1 MEIFQSIS
9 LLFASLPS
17 LVRSLNP
24 LDAVIV
30 VVFIFYIFV
39 GFEVGFFIAF
49 FDFLG
54 FILAF
59 LLGLKGYSFI
69 GQSLTGTIGISHG
82 FANAIGFFVLALVSQ
97 VVISVILRKMHNKIG
112 EELSPARED
121 FSQEHPMAAAY
132 MQSSSRF
139 LGILPGAAS
148 AFILLSFLLTLLIA
162 LPFSGFLKK
171 TVASSTLGNVL
182 TTASQGLEK
191 RVNNVF
197 GLAAQDTLNF
207 LTLEPKSEKSVA
219 LGFTTTAVSIDEEAE
234 AQMFT
239 LLNKERE
246 ASGLRPV
253 IFDKKLQEIARLH
266 AKDMLARGYF
276 SHHTPDGLSPFD
288 RMAKANVTY
297 ISAGENLA
305 LAPSTVLAMQGFMQ
319 SPPHRA
325 NILSSDFGKIGIG
338 AIDAGVYGVM
348 FAQELTD

>member
-1 MEIFQSIS
+1 MYMEIVQFI
-9 LLFASLPS
+9 
-17 LVRSLNP
+17 RSLNP

-30 VVFIFYIFV
+30 AVFIFYVIE

-82 FANAIGFFVLALVSQ
+82 FANAIGFFVLAFVSQ
-97 VVISVILRKMHNKIG
+97 IIISIILRKIHNKI
-112 EELSPARED
+112 EEDLSPARED
-121 FSQEHPMAAAY
+121 FSQEHPMVSAY
-132 MQSSSRF
+132 TQSASRF

-171 TVASSTLGNVL
+171 TVASSALGNVL

-191 RVNNVF
+191 RVNDVF

-234 AQMFT
+234 TQMLT

-246 ASGLRPV
+246 AKGLRPV
-253 IFDKKLQEIARLH
+253 IFDKKLQEIARSH

-288 RMAKANVTY
+288 RMAKENVTY

-325 NILSSDFGKIGIG
+325 NILSSAFGKIGIG
-338 AIDAGVYGVM
+338 AVDAGMYGIM